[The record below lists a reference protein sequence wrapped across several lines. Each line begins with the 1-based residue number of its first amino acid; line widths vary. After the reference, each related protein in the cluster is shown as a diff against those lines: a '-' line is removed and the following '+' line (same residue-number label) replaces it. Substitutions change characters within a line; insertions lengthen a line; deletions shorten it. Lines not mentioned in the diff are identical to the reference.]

1 MLSVCMYVKF
11 QASPKGCHLRVTKRI
26 MRYLVLTPNIDL
38 CYHKESHFELL
49 GYRMPIMSDTK
60 WIGRV
65 PLVHV
70 NSLDG
75 HLFLGLQRNK
85 ILLSYPRSKRSMSP
99 PVVIVHN
106 YFGCD
111 KLSRIMVTL

>member
-1 MLSVCMYVKF
+1 
-11 QASPKGCHLRVTKRI
+11 
-26 MRYLVLTPNIDL
+26 
-38 CYHKESHFELL
+38 
-49 GYRMPIMSDTK
+49 MPIIPDAK

-65 PLVHV
+65 PLGHV

-75 HLFLGLQRNK
+75 PLSIDLQRNK
-85 ILLSYPRSKRSMSP
+85 ISLPYSQPKQSMSP
-99 PVVIVHN
+99 PVVVVHN

>member
-1 MLSVCMYVKF
+1 
-11 QASPKGCHLRVTKRI
+11 
-26 MRYLVLTPNIDL
+26 
-38 CYHKESHFELL
+38 
-49 GYRMPIMSDTK
+49 MPIIPDAR

-65 PLVHV
+65 PPGHV

-75 HLFLGLQRNK
+75 LLSLGLQRNK
-85 ILLSYPRSKRSMSP
+85 ILLPYPRPKWSMSST
-99 PVVIVHN
+99 VVVVHN

>member
-1 MLSVCMYVKF
+1 
-11 QASPKGCHLRVTKRI
+11 
-26 MRYLVLTPNIDL
+26 
-38 CYHKESHFELL
+38 
-49 GYRMPIMSDTK
+49 MPDAK

-65 PLVHV
+65 PSGYV

-75 HLFLGLQRNK
+75 PLSLGLQRNK
-85 ILLSYPRSKRSMSP
+85 ILLPYPWLKWSMSP
-99 PVVIVHN
+99 SVVVVHN